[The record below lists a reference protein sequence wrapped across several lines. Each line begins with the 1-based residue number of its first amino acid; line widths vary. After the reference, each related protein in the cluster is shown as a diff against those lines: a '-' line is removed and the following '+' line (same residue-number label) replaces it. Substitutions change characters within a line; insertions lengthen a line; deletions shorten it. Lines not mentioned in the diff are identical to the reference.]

1 MIHYPK
7 LHEGI
12 FNLRYLSGA
21 NHKKF
26 PIGTISKDYKDFLID
41 FIDNKLI
48 NSKLLHMLPKLEQSH
63 FKNLLRESGLS
74 NQFKVKTNHED
85 DEKNEHNRFVLL
97 QGEISAGNNNKQM
110 VNEFKD
116 LLNKFSQTGKLNQK
130 QAKDAINVLNNISK

>member
-1 MIHYPK
+1 MKFDLEISQ
-7 LHEGI
+7 
-12 FNLRYLSGA
+12 NLKVKPYGQ
-21 NHKKF
+21 
-26 PIGTISKDYKDFLID
+26 
-41 FIDNKLI
+41 
-48 NSKLLHMLPKLEQSH
+48 E
-63 FKNLLRESGLS
+63 S